1 MIDENKYSVY
11 AWLLIIRGYWMQQQG
26 DKAFQ
31 WIIFQKRFVWLLSN
45 PFLKNELYS
54 VAFVVSGKI
63 SVLSTSSEEKLT
75 QPTSQRGRLCCDSL
89 KMTGESFLR
98 LFMGILL

>member
-1 MIDENKYSVY
+1 MGSLKQWITVFFKNLTTDAALSACDNMIDENKYSVY

-45 PFLKNELYS
+45 PFFKN
-54 VAFVVSGKI
+54 
-63 SVLSTSSEEKLT
+63 
-75 QPTSQRGRLCCDSL
+75 
-89 KMTGESFLR
+89 
-98 LFMGILL
+98 

>member
-1 MIDENKYSVY
+1 MIKPFNGSYFRN
-11 AWLLIIRGYWMQQQG
+11 ALFGY
-26 DKAFQ
+26 F
-31 WIIFQKRFVWLLSN
+31 LT